1 MPTADVLNRHYA
13 FISTDPAYVPVQR
26 KHSAG
31 GAESHCTEYDV
42 FHMLDRLKPTATGMD
57 GLPAWFLRV
66 SAPVIAAPL
75 AVLFNQS
82 ILSGASCAAT
92 VEDRCYHPRTKKFC
106 ARHARRLPTNI
117 HHISSV
123 ATS

>member
-82 ILSGASCAAT
+82 ISSGA
-92 VEDRCYHPRTKKFC
+92 VPRQWKTAVITPVPKNS
-106 ARHARRLPTNI
+106 APVWRGGD
-117 HHISSV
+117 
-123 ATS
+123 